1 MPLTRRIPRTALVL
15 LAVALILRLGFMAA
29 TPGYTPE
36 HDDRG
41 YDRLACGLVVG
52 DGYTRAGPPMRP
64 KACGDGPTGNP
75 TAFRPPG
82 FPMFLAAVYTVSE
95 PLGIDRWQAARV
107 AQAVLGTVVV
117 ALLGLVAWQLFG
129 RRTALAAMAL
139 GALFPPAIVL
149 GGSLLTETLFC
160 ALMLAAIA
168 AALADRRAGGD
179 RRWLVAA
186 GVLCGLVFLTR
197 SNAPALMIPLLLA
210 VAGTGER
217 PRRGGASGRWS
228 RSGPPPGAGAGD
240 GAESV
245 TTRIGRAAALA
256 GIAALVVAPWTI
268 RNAIELDGF
277 APVSTEAGS
286 ALAGTYNDR
295 ARNDPRRPGAWRPP
309 ARLRELRTT
318 LDPVRRDE
326 PAEQRA
332 LLRWSLRYMAEHP
345 GYVASVGARNL
356 WRLSGL
362 AGSDWWQFS
371 GRSLSLP
378 RWTATF
384 SAVGF
389 LAYLV
394 LAVAGA
400 FTAAARSAPRWLW
413 LVPGLM
419 LLSVLFVVGET
430 RLRAPIDPFVVLL
443 AALALTA
450 WRPRSSE

>member
-1 MPLTRRIPRTALVL
+1 MYGMLRTRRVPRTALVL
-15 LAVALILRLGFMAA
+15 LAVALILRLAFIAA
-29 TPGYTPE
+29 TPGYTPQ

-41 YDRLACGLVVG
+41 YDRLACGLVAG
-52 DGYTRAGPPMRP
+52 EGYTRTGPPMRP
-64 KACGDGPTGNP
+64 RSCAEGPTGRP

-95 PLGIDRWQAARV
+95 PLGVDRWAAARV

-139 GALFPPAIVL
+139 GAVFPPAIVL
-149 GGSLLTETLFC
+149 GGSLVTETLFC

-168 AALADRRAGGD
+168 AVLADRRAGGD
-179 RRWLVAA
+179 WRWLLVA
-186 GVLCGLVFLTR
+186 GVWCGLAFLTR
-197 SNAPALMIPLLLA
+197 SNAPALTIPLLLA
-210 VAGTGER
+210 VAGTGAGS
-217 PRRGGASGRWS
+217 RRAR
-228 RSGPPPGAGAGD
+228 
-240 GAESV
+240 V
-245 TTRIGRAAALA
+245 GRAAALA

-277 APVSTEAGS
+277 VPVSTEAGS

-295 ARNDPRRPGAWRPP
+295 TRMDSRRPGAWRPP
-309 ARLRELRTT
+309 ARLQQLRPT

-332 LLRWSLRYMAEHP
+332 LTRWSLRYMADHP

-362 AGSDWWQFS
+362 AGSDWWQHS
-371 GRSLSLP
+371 GRTLSLP
-378 RWTATF
+378 RWTATL

-389 LAYLV
+389 FAYLA

-400 FTAAARSAPRWLW
+400 FTAAARAAPRWLW
-413 LVPGLM
+413 LIPALM
-419 LLSVLFVVGET
+419 LLSVIFVVGET